1 VDQEAITVV
10 RAFYEGW
17 IARFGT
23 PLRITTDQGRQ
34 FKSQLFRQ
42 LSALYGVAH
51 LKTTAYHP
59 AANGMIERLHRQLKA
74 AIKCHEKDQWT
85 KVLPTVL
92 LGIRAA
98 WREDLGATTAD
109 LLYGE
114 SIQLASRAL
123 PEGDAAEYVRDLRQH
138 FRRLRPTNGT
148 RHGERRTFVF
158 KDLSTADQVFVRHNA
173 PGGTLQQPYDGPYR
187 VVSRKPKTFVV
198 HIRGRDVTVSID
210 RLKPAYI
217 ISEDEEPEKA
227 SSLPI
232 EQRLENPP
240 SPSTSLQP
248 SVSSELDNPENSARR
263 TDPPTAQEPTK
274 TALRQ
279 TTRSG
284 RRVRFPDRLQGGF
297 S

>member
-1 VDQEAITVV
+1 
-10 RAFYEGW
+10 
-17 IARFGT
+17 
-23 PLRITTDQGRQ
+23 
-34 FKSQLFRQ
+34 
-42 LSALYGVAH
+42 
-51 LKTTAYHP
+51 
-59 AANGMIERLHRQLKA
+59 M
-74 AIKCHEKDQWT
+74 
-85 KVLPTVL
+85 L

-114 SIQLASRAL
+114 SIRLPGEFLASRAL

-173 PGGTLQQPYDGPYR
+173 PGGTLQRPYDGPYK

-284 RRVRFPDRLQGGF
+284 RRVRFPDRLQSGF

>member
-1 VDQEAITVV
+1 
-10 RAFYEGW
+10 
-17 IARFGT
+17 
-23 PLRITTDQGRQ
+23 
-34 FKSQLFRQ
+34 
-42 LSALYGVAH
+42 
-51 LKTTAYHP
+51 
-59 AANGMIERLHRQLKA
+59 MIERLHRQLKA

-98 WREDLGATTAD
+98 WRENLGATTAD

-114 SIQLASRAL
+114 SIRLPGEFLASRAL
-123 PEGDAAEYVRDLRQH
+123 PEGDAAEYVKDLRQH

-158 KDLSTADQVFVRHNA
+158 KNLSTADQVFVRHNA
-173 PGGTLQQPYDGPYR
+173 PGGTLQQPYDGPYK
-187 VVSRKPKTFVV
+187 VVNRKPKTFVV

-240 SPSTSLQP
+240 SSSTSLQP
-248 SVSSELDNPENSARR
+248 SVPSELDNPENSARR

-284 RRVRFPDRLQGGF
+284 RRVRFPNRLQGGF